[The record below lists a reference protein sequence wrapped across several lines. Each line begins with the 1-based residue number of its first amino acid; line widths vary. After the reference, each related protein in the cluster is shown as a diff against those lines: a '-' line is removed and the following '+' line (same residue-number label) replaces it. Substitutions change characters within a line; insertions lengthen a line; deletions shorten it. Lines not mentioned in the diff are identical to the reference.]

1 MKRMYKG
8 FSLIEVLIATAIS
21 AIALLGLAA
30 GQVKSLQYATNSLSY
45 TLSIIQANNAVEQS
59 WAQIC
64 NLQNGTLSLND
75 LDTAPQAA
83 KYSIEFPN
91 GLDVDNFE
99 VLVSWRDERMTD
111 QLANNSSLQV
121 KLPKVCI

>member
-1 MKRMYKG
+1 MQKMFKG

-59 WAQIC
+59 WSQLC
-64 NLQNGTLSLND
+64 NLQNGTLNLND
-75 LDTAPQAA
+75 LDIAPQSA
-83 KYSIEFPN
+83 KYSIDFPN
-91 GLDVDNFE
+91 GLDIDDFE
-99 VLVSWRDERMTD
+99 VVVS
-111 QLANNSSLQV
+111 
-121 KLPKVCI
+121 